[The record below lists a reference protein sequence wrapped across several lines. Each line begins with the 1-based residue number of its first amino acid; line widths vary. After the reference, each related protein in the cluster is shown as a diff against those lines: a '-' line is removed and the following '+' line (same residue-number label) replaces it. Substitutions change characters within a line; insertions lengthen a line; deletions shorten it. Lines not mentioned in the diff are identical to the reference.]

1 MKRKLYCGY
10 ASEINKRFS
19 PSEDQF
25 SAKSRRGVDAFVV
38 TGEAV
43 GRVLRVVIRSCIRE
57 PVEAIRVL
65 EF

>member
-1 MKRKLYCGY
+1 VIVKT
-10 ASEINKRFS
+10 EFS
-19 PSEDQF
+19 SQQVQF
-25 SAKSRRGVDAFVV
+25 SAKSRR
-38 TGEAV
+38 EWI

>member
-1 MKRKLYCGY
+1 MDTAVQYIRKKI
-10 ASEINKRFS
+10 SK
-19 PSEDQF
+19 Q
-25 SAKSRRGVDAFVV
+25 KGVDAFVV

-43 GRVLRVVIRSCIRE
+43 ARVLRVVIRSCITE